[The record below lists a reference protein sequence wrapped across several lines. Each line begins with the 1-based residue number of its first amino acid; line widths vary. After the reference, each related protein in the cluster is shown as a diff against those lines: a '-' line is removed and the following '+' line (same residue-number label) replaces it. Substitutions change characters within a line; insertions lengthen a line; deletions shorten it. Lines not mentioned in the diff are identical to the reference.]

1 MTKVKPF
8 PRFPYSLLRRQQ
20 QKSRTIHKI
29 KTAIPPTTPPMIAPR
44 FEDAAFGLL
53 NEVLDGDALAARI
66 EDNAVAPVG
75 SMAMV
80 VSVLKDTFEAVSVT
94 RDVNVSEAVGV
105 SEPADVSEVIE
116 AAKEAVMA
124 VEVGSVDTDKVDVE
138 ETVVVLGDRLG
149 NKPMTPAVVND
160 SVSSSSSSGQMP
172 EVHGLLEQ
180 HPRKLPAVQTYHCA
194 VPEQVLRSR
203 GTRDP

>member
-1 MTKVKPF
+1 
-8 PRFPYSLLRRQQ
+8 
-20 QKSRTIHKI
+20 
-29 KTAIPPTTPPMIAPR
+29 MIAPR